1 MWGGGEGGTKLY
13 SCVGINSFKIHGMGH
28 FMINF
33 KKHFLLCTRIDTFV
47 EVSYSESVLSAN

>member
-1 MWGGGEGGTKLY
+1 MGGGTKLY

-33 KKHFLLCTRIDTFV
+33 KKHIFIMYQD
-47 EVSYSESVLSAN
+47 

>member
-1 MWGGGEGGTKLY
+1 MWGGGGRGEGGTKLY

-33 KKHFLLCTRIDTFV
+33 KKHIFIMYQD
-47 EVSYSESVLSAN
+47 